1 VKGKKKKT
9 SSYLNFT
16 LKVEML
22 LLFFNEIDIK
32 RLDQEIVISNNF
44 LVLDKKNGY
53 YQIDERDDKRQA

>member
-1 VKGKKKKT
+1 
-9 SSYLNFT
+9 
-16 LKVEML
+16 ML

-44 LVLDKKNGY
+44 FCFVIDKKNGY